1 MIGQRAQGRAGLGLT
16 VFIVAAVW
24 LLTGVRAYAAFSDAH
39 NPAFAHVQATLSRCG
54 QNGCEA
60 TFSFRGRTYTVTG
73 AGGSDGER
81 VTLYV
86 KPDDPYVFAQ
96 SQSFLQSYGLFLAV
110 VVLTALAAAGWVYHR
125 RRRSHTSPAASRS

>member
-1 MIGQRAQGRAGLGLT
+1 MAEPGRQNRSALVLL
-16 VFIVAAVW
+16 VLIVVAVW
-24 LLTGVRAYAAFSDAH
+24 LLAGFRAYAAFSDAH

-60 TFSFRGRTYTVTG
+60 MFSLHGRTYAVTG
-73 AGGSDGER
+73 AGGRDGQR

-96 SQSFLQSYGLFLAV
+96 SQPLLGAAWPLLLVA
-110 VVLTALAAAGWVYHR
+110 VLTVLGAAAWWWHR
-125 RRRSHTSPAASRS
+125 RRRQRSPAASRS